1 MPLTRLALLIGF
13 LCWTPF
19 QATAAN
25 PTDFRDWGQSAER
38 ALAEEGQRLRICL
51 DESLAALHERMAS
64 VAANV
69 AAEPAS
75 TFDDPRAAFAFLE
88 RELGS
93 APELLGLPLGVQL
106 IRDNEALAWTGF
118 SLPPGGDRAPLR
130 GSGTGFSL
138 RGFGIYSILVARGH
152 LAGSSG
158 LQWTWSLPLAL
169 RLPGTHGGLPVLLDG
184 RGLELALLPRLPGG
198 GDTSGDV
205 PDAWQSHW
213 SDGEPLG
220 GNFQAGL
227 TRSWLLDLGGQ
238 PLLELILRG
247 PSEPHFRRQQ
257 AETRRRFLG
266 MGALLLVIVGG
277 LLIRARLRRG
287 RPRGLPLAARAPFI
301 VIWVL
306 LMRWVL
312 HLSGVP
318 GEMLSG
324 DFWSARA
331 FAMALPGGGLDSPGE
346 FLISALAA
354 LLILVL
360 LLRPYLHP
368 ESPESESA
376 DGEGLALHG
385 NHTRVPRLMTALFA
399 PLLAV
404 IAASGFSVLVFAN
417 CGPDLLFGTSLF
429 TGDAVGFNTAL
440 FLADVFL
447 LSLFLVPAHFAWRRL
462 PQKRGLR
469 LITSLPL
476 LLLALLLAG
485 PPSALAL
492 ILLLPVA
499 WGFRRAATRLTGLLF
514 HMVFVILALTLIIGG
529 ARDRAR
535 ETATARLEIVGLEAG
550 EREASLWQPLLL
562 ERVLLDLGRDPVI
575 RRQFE
580 SEDGVDT
587 WLALAAW
594 QHTGLEA
601 LGERGSLEIFDARGR
616 LESHYQQGL
625 ELTETVGHPP
635 IRPGR
640 PDLTLLMGQAQS
652 SSGSD
657 SLTLLKG
664 ELILMDADRQPL
676 GVLVLQLLD
685 DREYT
690 AGSVS
695 VPEAGPKGLPDR
707 LLEGSQRLFLHLAV
721 LGLLLILDLLF
732 SRFNLVRR
740 YLPPLFGPRGPGF
753 QHKLLGAFLL
763 TALLPVVLTGLI
775 AGRQIREQED
785 LASRRASLER
795 ALSARRSLENRVRQD
810 ARDLAASEYVRNFVV
825 PDFPQ
830 TVRDIGSLERNRI
843 MIFGSGGDL
852 LLDES
857 LRNWS
862 PTQAD
867 SFLAVLPPGR
877 VVYEQEGRQVYAG
890 LLLPMT
896 VWHRDE
902 HLQFSVYYRL
912 LLGAELLGGLG
923 EVVGGELNLYA
934 GGSLL
939 HTGRPEIF
947 GLGYQAPVLD
957 PATVAAVALGNEPH
971 HQSVEQVGDLRFGR
985 STVPLPG
992 ARGRPAALLS
1002 SLDAAGLAGPRS
1014 AFEAG
1019 SLILSMI
1026 ALLMLLALGLGSF
1039 LAGRVFL
1046 PIRRLQMGT
1055 RRLSAGELG
1064 HRLPDEG
1071 RDEIGELV
1079 RGFNSMAEGVQAA
1092 RQALEERR
1100 RFLESVLANVA
1111 SGVLAFDPEGHLRSM
1126 NPAARRLLG
1135 LDDAELEGM
1144 SLAALALMKAAPAAE
1159 LFNHLAAH
1167 PDGLRGPACELR
1179 LAAEG
1184 GARSFRMADAD
1195 TGGGRVLV
1203 FEDVTDLIRS
1213 QKLAAWSEMAR
1224 QVAHEIKNPLTPIKL
1239 SAQYLGRAWRDGNE
1253 NFGEILED
1261 GLGSISEQVEI
1272 LRSIAQEFSRFGRRQ
1287 ELEIKGLDLGS
1298 LMLEILAPYR
1308 GETLDVDWSGPES
1321 MIVRADRDALR
1332 KVLLNLVEN
1341 ARQAM
1346 PEGERRL
1353 SVSLAVAG
1361 GRARLTLRDRGPGIA
1376 EEALVRLFE
1385 PYFSTKTSGTGLG
1398 LAISAQLVDEMGGEL
1413 EVKNHPEGGAVAKLS
1428 LEISDTD
1435 ESETAM

>member
-1 MPLTRLALLIGF
+1 MPLTRPLLLLTLLLWAPSSLG
-13 LCWTPF
+13 
-19 QATAAN
+19 AEN
-25 PTDFRDWGQSAER
+25 PSDFRDWGESAER
-38 ALAEEGQRLRICL
+38 TLTEESERLRSRLDDCLEALHLRMTELAEKVA
-51 DESLAALHERMAS
+51 DAPAA
-64 VAANV
+64 
-69 AAEPAS
+69 
-75 TFDDPRAAFAFLE
+75 TFDDPRAAFSFLE
-88 RELGS
+88 RELG
-93 APELLGLPLGVQL
+93 ADPALLGLPLGVQL
-106 IRDNEALAWTGF
+106 IRDGEALAWTGF
-118 SLPPGGDRAPLR
+118 SLPPGEGPAPT
-130 GSGTGFSL
+130 SGAGTRFSL
-138 RGFGIYSILVARGH
+138 RGFGIYSTLVARGR
-152 LAGSSG
+152 LAGSPG
-158 LQWTWSLPLAL
+158 LEWTWNLPLAL
-169 RLPGTHGGLPVLLDG
+169 RLPGATGGLPVLLES
-184 RGLELALLPRLPGG
+184 RELELALLPRLPGG
-198 GDTSGDV
+198 GDTSGEV
-205 PDAWQSHW
+205 PDAWLARW
-213 SDGEPLG
+213 SEGESLG
-220 GNFQAGL
+220 GSFQAGL
-227 TRSWLLDLGGQ
+227 ARSWRLDLGGA
-238 PLLELILRG
+238 PLLELLLRG
-247 PSEPHFRRQQ
+247 PSEPDFRRSQ
-257 AETRRRFLG
+257 AANRRRLLG
-266 MGALLLVIVGG
+266 GGALLLVMVAG

-287 RPRGLPLAARAPFI
+287 RPRGLPLLARAPFI

-306 LMRWVL
+306 LMRWIL
-312 HLSGVP
+312 QLSGLP
-318 GEMLSG
+318 GEALPG
-324 DFWSARA
+324 PFWSARS
-331 FAMALPGGGLDSPGE
+331 FALALPGGGLNSPGE

-360 LLRPYLHP
+360 LLRPYLNP
-368 ESPESESA
+368 ETEEA
-376 DGEGLALHG
+376 DGEQPTLPEGTVRL
-385 NHTRVPRLMTALFA
+385 PQLMTALFA

-404 IAASGFSVLVFAN
+404 VATSGFSVLVFAN
-417 CGPDLLFGTSLF
+417 CSPDLLFGSGLLS
-429 TGDAVGFNTAL
+429 GDAMGFNIAI
-440 FLADVFL
+440 FLAGVVL

-462 PQKRGLR
+462 PKRRGL
-469 LITSLPL
+469 LLATSLPL

-492 ILLLPVA
+492 LLLLPVA
-499 WGFRRAATRLTGLLF
+499 WGFRQAATRLTGLLF

-535 ETATARLEIVGLEAG
+535 ETATARREIVSLEAA
-550 EREASLWQPLLL
+550 ERETSLWQPLLL
-562 ERVLLDLGRDPVI
+562 ERVLLDLGRDPVL
-575 RRQFE
+575 RRQFQTAGGI
-580 SEDGVDT
+580 DP

-594 QHTGLEA
+594 QHSGLEA
-601 LGERGSLEIFDARGR
+601 LGERGSLEIYDARGHLKSR
-616 LESHYQQGL
+616 YQQGL
-625 ELTETVGHPP
+625 ELPEPAGHAPV
-635 IRPGR
+635 RPGR
-640 PDLTLLMGQAQS
+640 PDLTLLVGQAQV
-652 SSGSD
+652 SSGAD

-664 ELILMDADRQPL
+664 ELILMDADRQPH

-685 DREYT
+685 EREYR
-690 AGSVS
+690 
-695 VPEAGPKGLPDR
+695 PGLSTPLGASADGFLAR

-721 LGLLLILDLLF
+721 LGLLLIVDLIF
-732 SRFNLVRR
+732 SRFRLVRR

-763 TALLPVVLTGLI
+763 TALLPVVLTGLL

-843 MIFGSGGDL
+843 MIFDGGGEL

-862 PTQAD
+862 PAQVD

-877 VVYEQEGRQVYAG
+877 VIYEREGRRVYAG
-890 LLLPMT
+890 LLLPME
-896 VWHRDE
+896 VWHRDAR
-902 HLQFSVYYRL
+902 LQFSVYYRL
-912 LLGAELLGGLG
+912 LLDAELLGGLG

-939 HTGRPEIF
+939 HADRPEIF

-957 PATVAAVALGNEPH
+957 PATVATVALGGEPH
-971 HQSVEQVGDLRFGR
+971 HQSVERVGDLRFGR

-992 ARGRPAALLS
+992 ARGGPAALLS

-1014 AFEAG
+1014 AFEGG
-1019 SLILSMI
+1019 SLVLSMI

-1055 RRLSAGELG
+1055 RRLSAGELS

-1079 RGFNSMAEGVQAA
+1079 RGFNNMAEGVQAA
-1092 RQALEERR
+1092 RLALEERR

-1111 SGVLAFDPEGHLRSM
+1111 SGVLAFDPEGRLRSL
-1126 NPAARRLLG
+1126 NPAARRLLDLG
-1135 LDDAELEGM
+1135 ETELEGI
-1144 SLAALALMKAAPAAE
+1144 SLTALAIMETAPAAE
-1159 LFNHLAAH
+1159 FFAHLAAH

-1179 LAAEG
+1179 LEAEG

-1195 TGGGRVLV
+1195 TDDGRVLV

-1239 SAQYLGRAWRDGNE
+1239 SAQYMGRAWRDGKE

-1261 GLGSISEQVEI
+1261 GLGSIGEQVEI

-1287 ELEIKGLDLGS
+1287 ELKIEALDLGA
-1298 LMLEILAPYR
+1298 LLLEILAPYR
-1308 GETLDVDWSGPES
+1308 GETLDVNWSGPES
-1321 MIVRADRDALR
+1321 IRVRADRDALR

-1346 PEGERRL
+1346 GENERRL
-1353 SVSLAVAG
+1353 AVALTTAG
-1361 GRARLTLRDRGPGIA
+1361 GRARLTLRDHGPGIP
-1376 EEALVRLFE
+1376 EDALARLFE

-1398 LAISAQLVDEMGGEL
+1398 LAISAQLVEEMGGEL
-1413 EVKNHPEGGAVAKLS
+1413 DVKNHPEGGAAAS
-1428 LEISDTD
+1428 LTLELSDTD
-1435 ESETAM
+1435 GSENAM